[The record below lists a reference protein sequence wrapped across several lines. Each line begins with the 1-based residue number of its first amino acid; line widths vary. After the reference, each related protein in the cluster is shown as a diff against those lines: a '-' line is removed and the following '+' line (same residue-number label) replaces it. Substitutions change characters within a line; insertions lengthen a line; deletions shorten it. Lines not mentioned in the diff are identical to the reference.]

1 MRRGRLALLS
11 VALCG
16 VVTMLA
22 PSVSA
27 ARYHD
32 QWRQHNHNQWR
43 YRHHPKR
50 HHHRPPRHNYG
61 LTIAATPNPI
71 GAGEGVLIY
80 GKLVGSDVANQRIVL
95 YHRITPQSQFTP
107 ITVTRTNSFGFYEI
121 ARAEGIVE
129 SNRSWF
135 ALGPGRTH
143 SRTIN
148 EYVFSAVT
156 LAASTTT
163 VDTGTPVQFSG
174 TVTPAHPDQRVLLQ
188 KQVSDS
194 GDGWQ
199 TIGTAV
205 TGSDSSF
212 TLTRAFLRPGSYTV
226 RALFPR
232 DPRNLAGQSD
242 PVTITVAQPQ
252 NPSFTIAVS
261 APVISDGQS
270 ETISGTLFM
279 PGSTTTPRPSVP
291 VILYGSTDGGP
302 FRALAATTTG
312 SDGTYSFTQAPQ
324 FNIVYRVLI
333 QGAPPQSTGP
343 RPRKT
348 ADVPVGVQDVVSI
361 GASATTAPQGGTVTI
376 SGTVTPDKSGR
387 PIYLQRLDATGHWQV
402 VAVGTIK
409 AGSTY
414 SFQHTFG
421 QPGTVQLR
429 TKVPGGP
436 LNLSGASTPVT
447 FTVSGVAP
455 ATSLPPAQ

>member
-1 MRRGRLALLS
+1 MRKGRLALLS

-16 VVTMLA
+16 FVAMLA

-27 ARYHD
+27 ARYNH

-50 HHHRPPRHNYG
+50 HHRPPRHNYG

-71 GAGEGVLIY
+71 ATGDGVLIY
-80 GKLVGSDVANQRIVL
+80 GKLRGSDVANQRIVL
-95 YHRITPQSQFTP
+95 YHRIARQPPFTP
-107 ITVTRTNSFGFYEI
+107 ITVTQTDSFGFYEI
-121 ARAEGIVE
+121 TLAQGVVDT
-129 SNRSWF
+129 NRSWF
-135 ALGPGRTH
+135 VLGPGGTH

-163 VDTGTPVQFSG
+163 VNTGMPVQFSG
-174 TVTPAHPDQRVLLQ
+174 TVNPAHPNQRVVLQ
-188 KQVSDS
+188 KQVSES
-194 GDGWQ
+194 GDGWE
-199 TIGTAV
+199 TVGSTV

-212 TLTRAFLRPGSYTV
+212 TLTRSFLRSGSYTL
-226 RALFPR
+226 RALFPS

-252 NPSFTIAVS
+252 NPSFTIAAS
-261 APVISDGQS
+261 APVITDGQS

-279 PGSTTTPRPSVP
+279 PGSTTNPRPSVP
-291 VILYGSTDGGP
+291 VILYGSTAGGP
-302 FRALAATTTG
+302 FRALAAATTG
-312 SDGTYSFTQAPQ
+312 ADGSYSFTQAPQ
-324 FNIVYRVLI
+324 FNTVYRVLI
-333 QGAPPQSTGP
+333 QGAPPQSVGP

-361 GASATTAPQGGTVTI
+361 GASATTAPAGGTVTI

-387 PIYLQRLDATGHWQV
+387 TVYLQRLDATGHWQV
-402 VAVGTIK
+402 VAVGRINR
-409 AGSTY
+409 GSTY
-414 SFQHTFG
+414 SFQYTFG

-429 TKVPGGP
+429 AKVPGGP
-436 LNLSGASTPVT
+436 LNLSGASAPVT

>member
-16 VVTMLA
+16 VVAMLA

-27 ARYHD
+27 ASYHNP
-32 QWRQHNHNQWR
+32 HQWR
-43 YRHHPKR
+43 YHHHPRHHR
-50 HHHRPPRHNYG
+50 HRPPRHNYG

-71 GAGEGVLIY
+71 VSGEGVLIY

-95 YHRITPQSQFTP
+95 YHRIGLQTQFTP
-107 ITVTRTNSFGFYEI
+107 ITVTRTNAFGFYEI
-121 ARAEGIVE
+121 TRAEGIVGT
-129 SNRSWF
+129 NRSWF
-135 ALGPGRTH
+135 AVGPGRSH

-163 VDTGTPVQFSG
+163 VNTGAPVQFSG
-174 TVTPAHPDQRVLLQ
+174 TVTPAHPNQEVLLQ
-188 KQVSDS
+188 KQVGTSD
-194 GDGWQ
+194 DDWR
-199 TIGTAV
+199 TIGSAV
-205 TGSDSSF
+205 TGGDSSF
-212 TLTRAFLRPGSYTV
+212 TLSRSFLRPGSYTL

-252 NPSFTIAVS
+252 NPSFTIAAS
-261 APVISDGQS
+261 APVIADGQS

-291 VILYGSTDGGP
+291 VILYGSTAGRA
-302 FRALAATTTG
+302 FRALASTTTG
-312 SDGTYSFTQAPQ
+312 SDGTYSFTQVPE
-324 FNIVYRVLI
+324 FNTVYRVLI
-333 QGAPPQSTGP
+333 QGAPPQSVGP

-348 ADVPVGVQDVVSI
+348 ADVPVGVQDLVSM

-376 SGTVTPDKSGR
+376 SGAVTPDKSGR
-387 PIYLQRLDATGHWQV
+387 PIYLQRLDPTGHWQV
-402 VAVGTIK
+402 VATSTI
-409 AGSTY
+409 APGSTY
-414 SFQHTFG
+414 SFQYTFG
-421 QPGTVQLR
+421 QPGTVELR

-436 LNLSGASTPVT
+436 WNLSGASTPVT
-447 FTVSGVAP
+447 FTVTGVAP

>member
-1 MRRGRLALLS
+1 MRKGRLALLS

-16 VVTMLA
+16 VVAMLA

-27 ARYHD
+27 ARSH
-32 QWRQHNHNQWR
+32 QVVRQHHQWR
-43 YRHHPKR
+43 YHHHPR
-50 HHHRPPRHNYG
+50 HHHHRPPRHNYG

-71 GAGEGVLIY
+71 VADEGVLIY

-95 YHRITPQSQFTP
+95 YHRIGLQTQFTP

-121 ARAEGIVE
+121 TRAEGVVG

-135 ALGPGRTH
+135 VLGPGRAH

-156 LAASTTT
+156 LTASTTT
-163 VDTGTPVQFSG
+163 VDAGTPVQFSG
-174 TVTPAHPDQRVLLQ
+174 TVTPAHPNQRVLLQ

-194 GDGWQ
+194 GDGWR
-199 TIGTAV
+199 TIGSTV
-205 TGSDSSF
+205 TGTDSSF
-212 TLTRAFLRPGSYTV
+212 TLTRSFLTPGSFTL

-242 PVTITVAQPQ
+242 PVTITVEQPQ
-252 NPSFTIAVS
+252 NPSFTIAAS
-261 APVISDGQS
+261 APVITDGQT

-279 PGSTTTPRPSVP
+279 PGSTTVPRPSVP
-291 VILYGSTDGGP
+291 VVLYGSTAGSP
-302 FRALAATTTG
+302 FRALATTTTG
-312 SDGTYSFTQAPQ
+312 TDGSYSFTQVPQ
-324 FNIVYRVLI
+324 FNTVYRVLI

-348 ADVPVGVQDVVSI
+348 ADLSVGVEDIVSI

-376 SGTVTPDKSGR
+376 NGTVTPDKSGR
-387 PIYLQRLDATGHWQV
+387 PIYLQRLDTTGHWQV
-402 VAVGTIK
+402 VAVGRINP
-409 AGSTY
+409 GSTY
-414 SFQHTFG
+414 SFQYTFG
-421 QPGTVQLR
+421 QPGTVELR

-436 LNLSGASTPVT
+436 FNLSGASTPVT

-455 ATSLPPAQ
+455 VTSLPPAQ